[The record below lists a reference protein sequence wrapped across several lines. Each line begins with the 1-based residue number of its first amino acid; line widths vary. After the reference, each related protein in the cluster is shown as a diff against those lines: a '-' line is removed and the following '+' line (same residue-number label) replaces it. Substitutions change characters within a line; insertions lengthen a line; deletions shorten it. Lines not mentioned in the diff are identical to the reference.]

1 MRRAVVMLVAAA
13 AILGVASPAVAQV
26 RFGANVDW
34 GTDTDFG
41 IGARANVGLGRVSPG
56 LPLEGLVTFDY
67 FFPGS
72 DEHYWE
78 LSGNALYRF
87 TSQGTSFAPYLGA
100 GLLYAHTSVDAGT
113 ICNIPGVDCSNSS
126 FGLNL
131 IGGLRFKGGP
141 NFLPFVE
148 ARFEARSGS
157 QLVLTAGTF
166 FGKP

>member
-1 MRRAVVMLVAAA
+1 MLGLAASMM
-13 AILGVASPAVAQV
+13 GVASRAAAQV

-34 GTDTDFG
+34 GSDTDFG
-41 IGARANVGLGRVSPG
+41 IGARMNFGLGGVSQG
-56 LPLEGLVTFDY
+56 LPLEGTLTFDY

-72 DEHYWE
+72 NLHYWE
-78 LSGNALYRF
+78 ISGNGLYRI
-87 TSQGTSFAPYLGA
+87 TARGSSVAPYVGA
-100 GLLYAHTSVDAGT
+100 GLLYAHSSVDAGAAV
-113 ICNIPGVDCSNSS
+113 CNIAGVDCSSS
-126 FGLNL
+126 SVGLNL